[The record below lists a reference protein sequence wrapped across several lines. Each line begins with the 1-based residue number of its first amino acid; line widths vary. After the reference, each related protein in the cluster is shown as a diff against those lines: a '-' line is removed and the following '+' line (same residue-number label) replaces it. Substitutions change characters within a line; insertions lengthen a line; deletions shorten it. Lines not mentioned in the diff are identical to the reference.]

1 MDLQRF
7 NLMYEVKEN
16 FITNVD
22 DIMELV
28 EKHELDNK
36 FTNRGIGGTD
46 KHATIYGESCFASL
60 YEKDMEEELVETV
73 WKTIPD
79 ERQWCSQ
86 IVVNRYQPGDWLIR
100 HQDSAGGYWKFK
112 LVFLTEG
119 KPHFKYW
126 DKEEKE
132 HLVQEKKG
140 AMFEMPISTWHE
152 VTKIKEN
159 EDNKYSLCLIW
170 E

>member
-1 MDLQRF
+1 
-7 NLMYEVKEN
+7 MYEVKEN

-22 DIMELV
+22 EIMELV
-28 EKHELDNK
+28 KQHEEQGC

-46 KHATIYGESCFASL
+46 KHETVYGQSQFSSL
-60 YEKDMEEELVETV
+60 YEKDMNSKLVETV
-73 WKTIPD
+73 WKTIPQ
-79 ERQWCSQ
+79 ERKWCSQ
-86 IVVNRYQPGDWLIR
+86 IVINKYQPGDWLIR

-112 LVFLTEG
+112 LVYLTQG

-126 DKEEKE
+126 DKDDNE

-140 AMFEMPISTWHE
+140 AVFEMPIDTWHE
-152 VTKIKEN
+152 VTEMQQG
-159 EDNKYSLCLIW
+159 EETKYSLCLIW

>member
-1 MDLQRF
+1 
-7 NLMYEVKEN
+7 MYEVKEN

-22 DIMELV
+22 EIMELV
-28 EKHELDNK
+28 KEHEMKDK
-36 FTNRGIGGTD
+36 FTNRGIGGKE
-46 KHATIYGESCFASL
+46 KHATKYGESHFKSL
-60 YEKDMEEELVETV
+60 FMTEMNDALVETI

-79 ERQWCSQ
+79 ERKWCSQ
-86 IVVNRYQPGDWLIR
+86 VVVNRYDPGDWLIK

-126 DKEEKE
+126 DQDDKE
-132 HLVQEKKG
+132 HLVQERKG
-140 AMFEMPISTWHE
+140 AMFDMPIDTWHE
-152 VTKIKEN
+152 VTKIEKDE
-159 EDNKYSLCLIW
+159 EPKYSLCLIW